1 MKAKDLVDS
10 AAGITGIVGDGELD
24 ITHVSGLN
32 GLGTGGLTFLKADS
46 LTALAESNRPFGHG
60 AAIICR
66 AQIAAELGEGVTDVL
81 LLSEHPRLSFMRLAS
96 RHFPPPRPPVGVHP
110 TAWVDPS
117 STIDP
122 AASVGAFCFVGPD
135 CRIGAGSVLHP
146 HVTLYEKVTI
156 GGHVI
161 IHASTAIGADGF
173 GYERTAGGALEKF
186 PHVGGV
192 LIEDGVE
199 IGSNTS
205 IDRGSLENTI
215 LRRGCKVDNQVHVA
229 HNVEIGEDA
238 VVIAQSMIGGS
249 VRIGPRA
256 WLAPAAVV
264 MNQVRIGADALIG
277 LGAVVT
283 KDVAEKAVMIG
294 APAIPE
300 AEFKANRA
308 AMKALLNGK

>member
-1 MKAKDLVDS
+1 MKARDLVDS
-10 AAGITGIVGDGELD
+10 TAGVTALVGNGDLE
-24 ITHVSGLN
+24 ITHVSGLF
-32 GLGTGGLTFLKADS
+32 GLGVGGLSFLKAE
-46 LTALAESNRPFGHG
+46 TADTLPADGGPFGRG

-66 AQIAAELGEGVTDVL
+66 PAVAAALGEGPDAL
-81 LLSEHPRLSFMRLAS
+81 LVSDHPRLSFMRLAS
-96 RHFPPPRPPVGVHP
+96 RHFPPPRPAAGIHP

-117 STIDP
+117 SVVDP
-122 AASVGAFCFVGPD
+122 EASVGAFCFVGPR

-146 HVTLYEKVTI
+146 HVTLYEQVAIGERVTI
-156 GGHVI
+156 
-161 IHASTAIGADGF
+161 HAGSAIGADGF
-173 GYERTAGGALEKF
+173 GYERAEDGALEKF

-192 LIEDGVE
+192 LIEDEVE

-249 VRIGPRA
+249 VRIGARA

-264 MNQVRIGADALIG
+264 MNQVRIGADALVG

-283 KDVAEKAVMIG
+283 KDVAVSAVMIG

-308 AMKALLNGK
+308 AMKVLLGGK

>member
-1 MKAKDLVDS
+1 MKARDLVDH
-10 AAGITGIVGDGELD
+10 AAGITGIVGDGALE
-24 ITHVSGLN
+24 ITHVSGLS
-32 GLGTGGLTFLKADS
+32 GLGAGGLSFLKAE
-46 LTALAESNRPFGHG
+46 TADALPQDGGPFGRG

-66 AQIAAELGEGVTDVL
+66 PAIAAALGDATGDAL
-81 LLSEHPRLSFMRLAS
+81 LLSDHPRLAFMRLAS

-117 STIDP
+117 SIVDP
-122 AASVGAFCFVGPD
+122 AASVGAFCFVGPE
-135 CRIGAGSVLHP
+135 CRIGAGTTLHP
-146 HVTLYEKVTI
+146 HVTLYEKVI
-156 GGHVI
+156 AGANVV
-161 IHASTAIGADGF
+161 IHAGAAIGADGF
-173 GYERTAGGALEKF
+173 GYERTQSGAMEKF

-192 LIEDGVE
+192 MIEDDVE

-205 IDRGSLENTI
+205 VDRGSLENTI

-264 MNQVRIGADALIG
+264 MNQVRIGADALVG

-283 KDVAEKAVMIG
+283 KDVADGAVMIG

-308 AMKALLNGK
+308 AMKALLSGK